1 MKKKYVELIKLV
13 VLTLIIL
20 FIIIL
25 ITKLFNKEHTIKYN
39 VNKYRVE
46 ENFYIN
52 NDIHHYDF
60 VVSKKKNKYVFYNN
74 NSFGKDK
81 KIIKNIVSKN
91 SGKTTCIM
99 PIYKDNSN
107 GNILCNYEGR
117 VVTNYYLN
125 DVNKDLYKKIVKEFN
140 KDGYDISIKKDDNS
154 YKYKKLKIYK
164 NNIDKK
170 ETFTLWN
177 YKGLFMIN
185 NNKTTYKKLLKDDKY
200 ENKLASVVG
209 KYYVFIDTNNILKGF
224 KLYYYDMEKD
234 KLKDYTDK
242 KKKIDDDIYFCGVY
256 NNELYIY
263 DKHNKKQYRFNPYK
277 SKLKKVGDK
286 VNGFYLVKNNKLE
299 NVDYYEFKEIIY
311 FNNSISNDKLSK
323 LYDSK
328 DIYMIDNYYYIYSK
342 DGCFYRVNKD
352 NIKDGV
358 LLFRLNKASYYIIK
372 DNNIIVSRD
381 DNLYRYN
388 DDVGFV
394 NIIKYNELKYNFEN
408 IYDYKIK
415 N

>member
-107 GNILCNYEGR
+107 GIILCNYEGR

-177 YKGLFMIN
+177 YKKFL
-185 NNKTTYKKLLKDDKY
+185 
-200 ENKLASVVG
+200 
-209 KYYVFIDTNNILKGF
+209 
-224 KLYYYDMEKD
+224 
-234 KLKDYTDK
+234 
-242 KKKIDDDIYFCGVY
+242 
-256 NNELYIY
+256 
-263 DKHNKKQYRFNPYK
+263 
-277 SKLKKVGDK
+277 
-286 VNGFYLVKNNKLE
+286 
-299 NVDYYEFKEIIY
+299 
-311 FNNSISNDKLSK
+311 
-323 LYDSK
+323 
-328 DIYMIDNYYYIYSK
+328 
-342 DGCFYRVNKD
+342 
-352 NIKDGV
+352 
-358 LLFRLNKASYYIIK
+358 
-372 DNNIIVSRD
+372 
-381 DNLYRYN
+381 
-388 DDVGFV
+388 
-394 NIIKYNELKYNFEN
+394 
-408 IYDYKIK
+408 
-415 N
+415 

>member
-1 MKKKYVELIKLV
+1 MKKKYIGLIKFMI
-13 VLTLIIL
+13 LTLIIL
-20 FIIIL
+20 IIVIFI
-25 ITKLFNKEHTIKYN
+25 TRLFNKEHTIKYS
-39 VNKYRVE
+39 VNKYRVKE
-46 ENFYIN
+46 KFYIA

-60 VVSKKKNKYVFYNN
+60 VISKNKNKYVFYNN

-81 KIIKNIVSKN
+81 KIIKDIVSKN

-99 PIYKDNSN
+99 PVYKDNSN
-107 GNILCNYEGR
+107 GSVLCNYEGR
-117 VVTNYYLN
+117 VVTNYYLD
-125 DVNKDLYKKIVKEFN
+125 DVNKDLYKKIVKEYN
-140 KDGYDISIKKDDNS
+140 KDGYDLTIKKDNNS

-164 NNIDKK
+164 NNIKNN

-185 NNKTTYKKLLKDDKY
+185 NNKTTYKKLLKNDKY
-200 ENKLASVVG
+200 ENRLASVVG
-209 KYYVFIDTNNILKGF
+209 KYYVFIDTNNMLKGF

-234 KLKDYTDK
+234 KVKEYKDK

-277 SKLKKVGDK
+277 GKLKKVGDK
-286 VNGFYLVKNNKLE
+286 VIGFYLVKNNKLE

-311 FNNSISNDKLSK
+311 FNNINNDKLSK

-328 DIYMIDNYYYIYSK
+328 NIYLIDNYYYVYSK

-352 NIKDGV
+352 NISDGV
-358 LLFRLNKASYYIIK
+358 LLFRLNKASYFMIK

-388 DDVGFV
+388 DDIGFV

-408 IYDYKIK
+408 IYDYKK
-415 N
+415 